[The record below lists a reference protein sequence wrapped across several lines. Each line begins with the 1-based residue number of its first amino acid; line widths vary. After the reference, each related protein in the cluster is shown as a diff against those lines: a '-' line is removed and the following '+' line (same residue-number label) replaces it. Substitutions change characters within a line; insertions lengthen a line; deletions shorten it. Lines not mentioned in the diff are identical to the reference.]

1 MVTEQHTQTQRS
13 NGEAYLHQLGA
24 LHEEIHA
31 AMLAISGN
39 SLPELEQSLWRQEV
53 LCVSLKHLTHSMG
66 PASVEGSLMLRIQ
79 TATAALGQLNATY
92 CKLVEQ
98 ARSSTNVLYG
108 LCRDYK
114 DSVAM
119 MSLPNH
125 QTFYSCEA

>member
-1 MVTEQHTQTQRS
+1 MVTEQHTQEQQS
-13 NGEAYLHQLGA
+13 NGEAYLHQLDT
-24 LHEEIHA
+24 LREEIHA
-31 AMLAISGN
+31 AMVAISGN
-39 SLPELEQSLWRQEV
+39 SLPGLEQSLWQQEV
-53 LCVSLKHLTHSMG
+53 LCVSLKHLTNSMG
-66 PASVEGSLMLRIQ
+66 QTSVEGPLVQRIQ
-79 TATAALGQLNATY
+79 TATAALYQLNATY

-119 MSLPNH
+119 TSLPNH